1 VIDEGAMTMQW
12 HEARGFSA
20 LAARDDELEMDTEL
34 FDEQDDTL
42 AVLAGLE
49 TTVEDVEPWQRL
61 GDVLGRVTGE
71 VDID

>member
-1 VIDEGAMTMQW
+1 MRRG
-12 HEARGFSA
+12 ARGVPA
-20 LAARDDELEMDTEL
+20 LAARDDELEMDAEL
-34 FDEQDDTL
+34 FDEPCDTL

-71 VDID
+71 LDTD